1 MMNQDTQEL
10 FHNFTAVIR
19 ELTVLAGDIAAVE
32 ERKAEAAVQK
42 RHQLLDGFI
51 QKEQAQILKL
61 RGLEQRRIRMA
72 KELGWDS
79 LTFRQILEKAEPT
92 QKEAL
97 SPLFT
102 ELEQNLKRLEQSRR
116 SSEQIIKVRIHELET
131 AIARGQGGSYDN
143 SGSVSP
149 GVPLHN
155 KMRDTYV

>member
-1 MMNQDTQEL
+1 MNQDTQEL

-19 ELTVLAGDIAAVE
+19 ELAVLAGDIATVE

-72 KELGWDS
+72 KELGWES
-79 LTFRQILEKAEPT
+79 LTFRQILEKAEPE
-92 QKEAL
+92 QKESL
-97 SPLFT
+97 SPLFA
-102 ELEQNLKRLEQSRR
+102 ELEQNLKRLGQSRQ
-116 SSEQIIKVRIHELET
+116 SAEQIIKVRIREIET

-143 SGSVSP
+143 QGGVSP
-149 GVPLHN
+149 NTPPRN
-155 KMRDTYV
+155 KMKDTYV